1 MARLESACFSCP
13 GFDWAIRYL
22 CVVWLEGVAGN
33 LRPRLQLRRKRCLIP
48 LQERLLFLD
57 YFICISIK
65 FFIVRHDTC
74 ILVKSSPSL
83 PVSPL
88 VSAAFVYVWE
98 RPGCDGLHACAEQQ
112 TTLLPVLLLRLQLQ
126 TSLSRIV
133 SSHSGLVATRHSSV
147 DPRWAKKGHHIN
159 DRAAGFKSDLFSCA
173 PETQRIISFKQRRQR
188 QPFTDHITVENIWI
202 GHFSGGSEGLPWR
215 RKEKMLR
222 LCRQDRLMDRQW
234 QVEPL

>member
-1 MARLESACFSCP
+1 M
-13 GFDWAIRYL
+13 
-22 CVVWLEGVAGN
+22 EGVAGN

-88 VSAAFVYVWE
+88 VSAAFVYVLE
-98 RPGCDGLHACAEQQ
+98 RPGCDGLHAFAEQQ

-188 QPFTDHITVENIWI
+188 QPFTDHITVEYI
-202 GHFSGGSEGLPWR
+202 
-215 RKEKMLR
+215 
-222 LCRQDRLMDRQW
+222 
-234 QVEPL
+234 